1 MEAISLYRN
10 IVRFHVKVAAELFP
24 ADLNVCA
31 EHQVGAIATFT
42 GRLLTFALAELRQM
56 PKGGRGLML
65 MGLEDKD
72 TLVGAAAY
80 TRSIRVE
87 GTGRGGKAR
96 EEVLEIRSL
105 NNAAAARGRK
115 GKAANWGFKPQRIER
130 VE

>member
-1 MEAISLYRN
+1 MALPEAT
-10 IVRFHVKVAAELFP
+10 HVA
-24 ADLNVCA
+24 CA
-31 EHQVGAIATFT
+31 SAG
-42 GRLLTFALAELRQM
+42 GRLLTFALSELRQM

-65 MGLEDKD
+65 MGLDDKD

-87 GTGRGGKAR
+87 GTGRGGKER

-115 GKAANWGFKPQRIER
+115 GKAANWGFKPQRIAR